1 VGDRLTLRL
10 ATDEDLEDATIASMI
25 DRDTRDSN
33 QDYLF
38 TVSEE
43 TKERWLERKREQEKK
58 KA

>member
-1 VGDRLTLRL
+1 
-10 ATDEDLEDATIASMI
+10 MI

-58 KA
+58 KV